1 MRKWI
6 ILVFPT
12 VILLGLIV
20 ADQSAKGWAESKL
33 AERAAAYY
41 PPGSGSS
48 ASIRSFP
55 FIPRLLFTGEV
66 PRVTVNLDDLKIQ
79 QVLVRQLSIRV
90 ADVRIDRDEI
100 FRGKVHVRDVGQGQI
115 MVTLDGPALAKAI
128 GADVRFTSAG
138 DVEVHERI
146 QGVNVTAK
154 GKLTVKKDNVI
165 TMTPTSVQGAP
176 VPAGRFAFNY
186 RITGVELLPCAADA
200 KVTKDTVT
208 LSCDVVDV
216 PAALVQ
222 IAESRRP

>member
-12 VILLGLIV
+12 VILLALIV

-55 FIPRLLFTGEV
+55 FIPRLLFTGGV
-66 PRVTVNLDDLKIQ
+66 PRVTVNLDDLRVQ
-79 QVLVRQLSIRV
+79 QVLVRQLSIQV
-90 ADVRIDRDEI
+90 SDVRIDRDEV
-100 FRGKVHVRDVGQGQI
+100 FRGRVHVRDVGQGTI
-115 MVTLDGPALAKAI
+115 TVTLDGPALAKAI

-146 QGVNVTAK
+146 QGVAVKAK
-154 GKLTVKKDNVI
+154 GKLTIKGNVI
-165 TMTPTSVQGAP
+165 TVTPTSVQGAS
-176 VPAGRFAFNY
+176 VPASRFALNY
-186 RITGVELLPCAADA
+186 RIPGAELLPCDAAEA
-200 KVTKDTVT
+200 MVSKDTVV
-208 LSCDVVDV
+208 LSCNVVDI

-222 IAESRRP
+222 IAQSRK